1 MELKDFIKKLEEE
14 ITITKKEAYDSQ
26 TLLRLKE
33 VAKEYQGDDRVITSD
48 ELVEEIKQRPEEL
61 KMFSGI
67 KQLDDILKGFRPNQ
81 LVVLAAPTKN
91 GKTSFAMDLTSKM
104 KEYAPLWFPFE
115 EGADELVVK
124 FIERGEEPPKFCVPK
139 KNSGNNLEWVEQK
152 IIESIVKY
160 DSKLVFIDHLH
171 FIVPF
176 SSERQDL
183 KIGETMRE
191 LKTIARRWNICIV
204 IIAHLKKTKL
214 DRSPDL
220 EDLRDSSFIA
230 QEADTVILLWR
241 QTERQNG
248 EVVITNNVNLS
259 VQANRRTGKTGNI
272 KLVYEDGHFYEA
284 EWKAL
289 DDIDKAFNYGP
300 KRTSNS
306 EISENNIL
314 FGD

>member
-1 MELKDFIKKLEEE
+1 MKIEDFIKKLEEE
-14 ITITKKEAYDSQ
+14 IKVTKKDAYDAQ

-33 VAKEYQGDDRVITSD
+33 VASQYQGDDRVITSD
-48 ELVEEIKQRPEEL
+48 ELVEEIKNRPEEL
-61 KMFSGI
+61 KMMSGI
-67 KQLDDILKGFRPNQ
+67 QKLDDILNGFRPNQ

-91 GKTSFAMDLTSKM
+91 GKTSFAMDLTLKM
-104 KEYAPLWFPFE
+104 KEYSPLWFPFE
-115 EGADELVVK
+115 EGADELVIK
-124 FIERGEEPPKFCVPK
+124 FLERKEEPPRFCVPK
-139 KNSGNNLEWVEQK
+139 KNSVNNLEWIEQK

-160 DSKLVFIDHLH
+160 NTKLIFIDHLH

-176 SSERQDL
+176 SQERQDL

-191 LKTIARRWNICIV
+191 LKTIAKRWNVCIV

-241 QTERQNG
+241 QSERQNG

-259 VQANRRTGKTGNI
+259 IQANRRTGKTGNI

-289 DDIDKAFNYGP
+289 DDIEKVYGSE
-300 KRTSNS
+300 RTRNK
-306 EISENNIL
+306 EITTDDIP